1 MEGFGPG
8 QQQQAQSSSSSN
20 TPASLQQ
27 QQQPSSSSGSI
38 ASPSSQP
45 LPPLVLAAAS
55 PPLQQGEVPQAAPTH
70 SYLEALTGGGGHP
83 VGENLVTSQDVLAV
97 ITPDSPRDGSPASG
111 GDQGSSAQPVH
122 SFR

>member
-1 MEGFGPG
+1 MEGFGPW

-27 QQQPSSSSGSI
+27 PQPSSSGSNS
-38 ASPSSQP
+38 APTSQP

-55 PPLQQGEVPQAAPTH
+55 PPLQQGEFPHQAAPTH
-70 SYLEALTGGGGHP
+70 SYLDALTGGGGHP

-111 GDQGSSAQPVH
+111 GDQGSSAQTVH